1 MASNLPI
8 YSREIIQQVIQ
19 KAHDA
24 LLPGGEMHLVG
35 EMLNA
40 ERTGPV
46 DPALWGLSEALDNT
60 TGLAHS
66 VEDCMGYFSNAGF
79 LDVAVHE
86 FVPGTLNRVAGR
98 KAG

>member
-1 MASNLPI
+1 
-8 YSREIIQQVIQ
+8 
-19 KAHDA
+19 
-24 LLPGGEMHLVG
+24 MHLVG

-40 ERTGPV
+40 ERSGPV

-66 VEDCMGYFSNAGF
+66 VADCLGYFNTAGF
-79 LDVAVHE
+79 LDVAMHE
-86 FVPGTLNRVAGR
+86 FVPGTLNRVCGR